1 MFICGMT
8 TMIPPALQEIEEAFT
23 FLETWEERYAYLL
36 DLAVQMPPL
45 HDTEMVAQYRV
56 KGCMAQV
63 WLVPECRDDR
73 LFIRADSDAQLVR
86 GLIAILRAAY
96 DGLPLTDIPQ
106 VDIEGAFT
114 RMGLA
119 QNLSPNRRNGF
130 FAMVT
135 AVRRLAETHP
145 DRL

>member
-1 MFICGMT
+1 MIICGMT
-8 TMIPPALQEIEEAFT
+8 AIIPPALQDIEEAFT
-23 FLETWEERYAYLL
+23 FLETWEDKYAYLL
-36 DLAVQMPPL
+36 DLAGQMPPL
-45 HDTEMVAQYRV
+45 NDTEMVAQYRV

-63 WLVPECRDDR
+63 WLVPECKDNR

-86 GLIAILRAAY
+86 GLIAVLRAAY
-96 DGLPLTDIPQ
+96 DGQAVADIPHI
-106 VDIEGAFT
+106 DIDGAFT

-135 AVRRLAETHP
+135 TIKRLAETRP
-145 DRL
+145 DQP